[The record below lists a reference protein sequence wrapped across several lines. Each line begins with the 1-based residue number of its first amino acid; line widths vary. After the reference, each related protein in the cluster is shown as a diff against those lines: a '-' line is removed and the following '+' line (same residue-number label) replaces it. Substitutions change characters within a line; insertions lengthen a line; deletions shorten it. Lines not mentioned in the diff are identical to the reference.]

1 VPKSGLPFDEGS
13 YRAFLTNL
21 KNRIR
26 SAQISAAVAV
36 NQEMILL
43 YWYIGREILL
53 RQKQQ
58 GWGSK
63 VIKRLSQDLKR
74 EFPDMKGFS
83 STNLKYMRSFAEA
96 WPEFGIGQQVLTNLP
111 WGQNTVLLSKLDDA
125 EERLW
130 YAHKAVE
137 HGWSRSA
144 LTRHIESGLYAQ
156 QLGGANNFSLTLPKA
171 QSDLARQLIKDP
183 YHLDFLYA
191 DENTQDQDLKRLLI
205 AHMREFLLTLGV
217 GFSFVGHNYSLN
229 VGGKDFHVDMLF
241 YHLRL
246 RCFVV
251 IQLEMGEFQPEQSGQ
266 MNFYLSAVDSQE
278 RQEHDQ
284 PTIGII
290 LCSSKNHIVAEYAL
304 RNLQNPIAVT
314 EHRMPKV
321 LPSTEQLQ
329 SELENAVR
337 TLETEPKDEL

>member
-1 VPKSGLPFDEGS
+1 MPKSRLVLDEGS
-13 YRAFLTNL
+13 YRDLLNDL

-26 SAQISAAVAV
+26 SAQVRAAVAV

-43 YWYIGREILL
+43 YWYIGREILI
-53 RQKQQ
+53 RQQQQ

-63 VIKRLSQDLKR
+63 VIQRLSQDLKR

-83 STNLKYMRSFAEA
+83 STNLKYMRSFADA
-96 WPEFGIGQQVLTNLP
+96 WSDFGIGQQVLTNLP
-111 WGQNTVLLSKLDDA
+111 WGQNTVLLSKLEDA

-144 LTRHIESGLYAQ
+144 LTRQIEGGLYKQ
-156 QLGGANNFSLTLPKA
+156 QLGGANNFTLTLPKA

-191 DENTQDQDLKRLLI
+191 DDNTQDQDLKRLLV

-217 GFSFVGHNYSLN
+217 GFSFVGHHHLIN
-229 VGGKDFHVDMLF
+229 VGGEDFHLDMLF
-241 YHLRL
+241 YHLKL

-251 IQLEMGEFQPEQSGQ
+251 IQLEMGKFTPEQSGQ

-290 LCSSKNHIVAEYAL
+290 LCSSKNHVIAEYAL
-304 RNLQNPIAVT
+304 RNLQNPIAVA
-314 EHRMPKV
+314 EHRIPSV
-321 LPSTEQLQ
+321 LPSPEQLQ
-329 SELENAVR
+329 SELASVVQS
-337 TLETEPKDEL
+337 LDEAPEDAP

>member
-1 VPKSGLPFDEGS
+1 MPRSSLVPDEGS
-13 YRAFLTNL
+13 YRAFLDDL
-21 KNRIR
+21 KTRIR
-26 SAQISAAVAV
+26 SAQVRAAVSV

-43 YWYIGREILL
+43 YWYIGQEILV
-53 RQKQQ
+53 RQEQQ

-63 VIKRLSQDLKR
+63 VIKQLSQDLKC

-83 STNLKYMRSFAEA
+83 TTNLKYMRSFAEA
-96 WPEFGIGQQVLTNLP
+96 WPKFEIGQQVLTNLP
-111 WGQNTVLLSKLDDA
+111 WGQNTVLLSKLDNA

-144 LTRHIESGLYAQ
+144 LTRHIEGGLYGQ
-156 QLGGANNFSLTLPKA
+156 QMGGANNFRLTLPKS

-217 GFSFVGHNYSLN
+217 GFSFVGHNYPLN
-229 VGGKDFHVDMLF
+229 VGGEDFYVDMLF

-251 IQLEMGEFQPEQSGQ
+251 IQLEMGEFEPEQSGQ

-314 EHRMPKV
+314 EHRIPTV
-321 LPSTEQLQ
+321 LPSAEQLQ

-337 TLETEPKDEL
+337 QLEDEPDGDA

>member
-1 VPKSGLPFDEGS
+1 MSKSSLMPDEGS
-13 YRAFLTNL
+13 YRAFLDDL
-21 KNRIR
+21 KTQIR
-26 SAQISAAVAV
+26 SAQVRAAISI
-36 NQEMILL
+36 NQEMLAL
-43 YWYIGREILL
+43 YWSIGREILL
-53 RQKQQ
+53 RQERQ

-63 VIKRLSQDLKR
+63 VIDRLSQDLKR
-74 EFPDMKGFS
+74 AFPDMKGFS
-83 STNLKYMRSFAEA
+83 TTNLKYMRSFAEA
-96 WPEFGIGQQVLTNLP
+96 WPKFEIGQQVLTNLP
-111 WGQNTVLLSKLDDA
+111 WGQNTVLLNKLNDA

-144 LTRHIESGLYAQ
+144 LIRQIENGVYRQ
-156 QLGGANNFSLTLPKA
+156 QLGGTNNFSLTLPKA
-171 QSDLARQLIKDP
+171 QSDLAQQLIKDP

-217 GFSFVGHNYSLN
+217 GFSFVGHNYHIN
-229 VGGKDFHVDMLF
+229 VGGEDFYVDMLF

-246 RCFVV
+246 RCFIV
-251 IQLEMGEFQPEQSGQ
+251 IQMEMGEFKPEQSGQ

-290 LCSSKNHIVAEYAL
+290 LCSAKNQVIAEYAL

-314 EHRMPKV
+314 EHRIPKV
-321 LPSTEQLQ
+321 LPSAERLQ
-329 SELENAVR
+329 SELESVVR
-337 TLETEPKDEL
+337 HLEGGSED

>member
-1 VPKSGLPFDEGS
+1 L
-13 YRAFLTNL
+13 
-21 KNRIR
+21 
-26 SAQISAAVAV
+26 AQVGAAVAV
-36 NQEMILL
+36 NQEMISL
-43 YWYIGREILL
+43 YWYIGREILT
-53 RQKQQ
+53 RQRQQ

-63 VIKRLSQDLKR
+63 VIQRLSQDLKR

-96 WPEFGIGQQVLTNLP
+96 WPDFGISQQVLTNLP
-111 WGQNTVLLSKLDDA
+111 WGQNTVLLSKLESA

-144 LTRHIESGLYAQ
+144 LTRQIEGGLFTQ

-171 QSDLARQLIKDP
+171 QSDLAQQLIKDP
-183 YHLDFLYA
+183 YHLDFLCA
-191 DENTQDQDLKRLLI
+191 DENTQDQDLKRLLV

-217 GFSFVGHNYSLN
+217 GFSFVGHNHLIN
-229 VGGKDFHVDMLF
+229 VGGEDFYVDMLF
-241 YHLRL
+241 YHLKL

-251 IQLEMGEFQPEQSGQ
+251 IQLEMGEFTPEQSGQ

-278 RQEHDQ
+278 RQEYDQ

-290 LCSSKNHIVAEYAL
+290 LCSAKNHIIAEYAL
-304 RNLQNPIAVT
+304 RNLQNPIAVA
-314 EHRMPKV
+314 EHRIPSV

-329 SELENAVR
+329 SELASVVQ
-337 TLETEPKDEL
+337 LLDEAPEGDP

>member
-1 VPKSGLPFDEGS
+1 MPKPELSFDEGS
-13 YRAFLTNL
+13 YSAFLNNL

-26 SAQISAAVAV
+26 SAQVSAAVAV

-63 VIKRLSQDLKR
+63 VIRRLSQDLKR

-83 STNLKYMRSFAEA
+83 PTNLKYMRSFAEV

-144 LTRHIESGLYAQ
+144 LTRHIESGLYTR

-191 DENTQDQDLKRLLI
+191 DENTQD
-205 AHMREFLLTLGV
+205 
-217 GFSFVGHNYSLN
+217 
-229 VGGKDFHVDMLF
+229 
-241 YHLRL
+241 
-246 RCFVV
+246 
-251 IQLEMGEFQPEQSGQ
+251 
-266 MNFYLSAVDSQE
+266 
-278 RQEHDQ
+278 
-284 PTIGII
+284 
-290 LCSSKNHIVAEYAL
+290 
-304 RNLQNPIAVT
+304 
-314 EHRMPKV
+314 
-321 LPSTEQLQ
+321 
-329 SELENAVR
+329 
-337 TLETEPKDEL
+337 

>member
-1 VPKSGLPFDEGS
+1 MPKSNLVPDDD
-13 YRAFLTNL
+13 YRVLLEEL
-21 KNRIR
+21 KGRIR
-26 SAQISAAVAV
+26 SSQIKAAIAV
-36 NQEMILL
+36 NQELILL
-43 YWYIGREILL
+43 YWQIGREILV

-63 VIKRLSQDLKR
+63 VIARLSQDLKR

-83 STNLKYMRSFAEA
+83 TTNLKYMRAFADAWSSFE
-96 WPEFGIGQQVLTNLP
+96 ISQQVLTHLP
-111 WGQNTVLLSKLDDA
+111 WGQNTVLLSKLDDT

-130 YAHKAVE
+130 YAHKAIE
-137 HGWSRSA
+137 HEWSRSA
-144 LTRHIESGLYAQ
+144 LTRHIENKLYQ
-156 QLGGANNFSLTLPKA
+156 QRLGGVNNFDLTLPKP
-171 QSDLARQLIKDP
+171 QSDLARQLIRDP

-191 DENTQDQDLKRLLI
+191 DENTQDQDLKRLLM

-217 GFSFVGHNYSLN
+217 GFSFVGHNYPIH
-229 VGGKDFHVDMLF
+229 VGGEDFCVDMLF

-251 IQLEMGEFQPEQSGQ
+251 IQLEMGEFKPEQSGQ

-290 LCSSKNHIVAEYAL
+290 LCSSKNHIIAEYAL
-304 RNLQNPIAVT
+304 RNLHNPIAVT
-314 EHRMPKV
+314 EHRIPNV
-321 LPSTEQLQ
+321 LPSPEQLEF
-329 SELENAVR
+329 ELEHVVKRVEN
-337 TLETEPKDEL
+337 KDS

>member
-1 VPKSGLPFDEGS
+1 
-13 YRAFLTNL
+13 
-21 KNRIR
+21 
-26 SAQISAAVAV
+26 
-36 NQEMILL
+36 
-43 YWYIGREILL
+43 
-53 RQKQQ
+53 
-58 GWGSK
+58 
-63 VIKRLSQDLKR
+63 
-74 EFPDMKGFS
+74 MKGFS
-83 STNLKYMRSFAEA
+83 STNLKYMRSFADA
-96 WPEFGIGQQVLTNLP
+96 WPNFGIGQQVLTNLP
-111 WGQNTVLLSKLDDA
+111 WGQNTVLLSKLEDA
-125 EERLW
+125 EKRLW

-144 LTRHIESGLYAQ
+144 LTRQIEGGLYEQ

-191 DENTQDQDLKRLLI
+191 DANTQDQDLKRLLV

-217 GFSFVGHNYSLN
+217 GFSFVGHNHLIN
-229 VGGKDFHVDMLF
+229 VGGEDFHLDMLF
-241 YHLRL
+241 YHLKL

-251 IQLEMGEFQPEQSGQ
+251 IQLEMGEFTPEQSGQ

-290 LCSSKNHIVAEYAL
+290 LCSSKNHVIAEYAL
-304 RNLQNPIAVT
+304 RNLQNPIAVA
-314 EHRMPKV
+314 EHRIPNV

-329 SELENAVR
+329 SELASVVQLLDE
-337 TLETEPKDEL
+337 EPEDTP